1 MLRRPPRLTPMDT
14 LFPYTTL
21 FRSADRHDGIAVEF
35 IGRHDQIRG
44 CRALTDARRGVIVR
58 AVARAEITAEIAA
71 ILPLGGAERHAA
83 QMGADAERD
92 QPVLLAGLGEI
103 GRAHV

>member
-1 MLRRPPRLTPMDT
+1 MNGCWGSYFLAQGKLI
-14 LFPYTTL
+14 LSCS
-21 FRSADRHDGIAVEF
+21 SADRHDGIAGEF

-71 ILPLGGAERHAA
+71 ILALGSAERHTA
-83 QMGADAERD
+83 QMGADAQGD
-92 QPVLLAGLGEI
+92 QPVLLDRKSTRLNSS
-103 GRAHV
+103 H